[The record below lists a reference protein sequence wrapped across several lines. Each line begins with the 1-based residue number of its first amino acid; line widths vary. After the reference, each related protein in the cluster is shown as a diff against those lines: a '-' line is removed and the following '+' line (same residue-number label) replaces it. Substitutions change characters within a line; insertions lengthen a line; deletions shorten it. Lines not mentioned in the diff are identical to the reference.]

1 MQNRYI
7 WRRYGRP
14 FRHHA
19 ILREPATPD
28 RSVDIAE
35 AEFKRTIAED
45 NQLHT
50 LYREWCHDNGSSERN
65 GFLDFCEE
73 YLESQDSKWD
83 SLSDYDDQE

>member
-1 MQNRYI
+1 MEDLFDITQYFESLLHQT
-7 WRRYGRP
+7 G
-14 FRHHA
+14 
-19 ILREPATPD
+19 
-28 RSVDIAE
+28 SVDIAE